1 MIFLRSRRR
10 VHCKVNR
17 VKGTSTLGGIRMN
30 KYRVTLVD
38 GTSVYYMELE
48 AEDVYLLFQRV
59 LAALEKEGH
68 EDHEVVAICK
78 MWNHVGNC

>member
-1 MIFLRSRRR
+1 
-10 VHCKVNR
+10 
-17 VKGTSTLGGIRMN
+17 
-30 KYRVTLVD
+30 
-38 GTSVYYMELE
+38 MELE